1 MKYIIDVP
9 NNGYVSEEDG
19 CLYIPLRSDGC
30 DPLMVNPTWLLTGY
44 HAEPYIEPDRKAIE
58 NETWDLVN
66 RIADMS
72 YEDFISCFEG
82 ETEEYVYG
90 LPYHEVK
97 AKYEEWKKQKEDEA
111 TMKEVTALAEKIG
124 IHKLYSMVKEIRG
137 E

>member
-1 MKYIIDVP
+1 MKYIVELEDEP
-9 NNGYVSEEDG
+9 CMRENG
-19 CLYIPLRSDGC
+19 
-30 DPLMVNPTWLLTGY
+30 VNYYTCKSAPWYNLGETVINRLT
-44 HAEPYIEPDRKAIE
+44 PYTEPDRKAIE
-58 NETWDLVN
+58 DETWELAE

-72 YEDFISCFEG
+72 YDDFISCFEG

-111 TMKEVTALAEKIG
+111 TMKEVTALAKKIG